1 MTEIEFKFA
10 LISVREDSDG
20 NMQSW
25 LSIEEIGWLD
35 RGAGRESSVN
45 MQGGG
50 MSSKRDS
57 YG

>member
-35 RGAGRESSVN
+35 RGVGRESSN
-45 MQGGG
+45 NIQGGG
-50 MSSKRDS
+50 INSKRES